1 METLF
6 GLQMQYLAAGLAATL
21 LILILAIGMIAIRN
35 RFLIKLSLRNIPRRR
50 TQSILIIV
58 GLMLASTI
66 VAASLAIG
74 DTMTAS
80 IRNAVLDGIG
90 DIDITISKPVFGEL
104 GDPTISAEEV
114 EEIANLLYDDERVD
128 GIMPIN
134 TQTAP
139 VLNQRTRLTEARAVV
154 RGHDVDGAVGNFRPQ
169 SKGGPSSESRL
180 SPFLLNPSVDGESID
195 FASLGDDEVL
205 INESLGN
212 TLDAQAGDVLTI
224 VTPLGRFD
232 FRLRAIMQI
241 GGMAAN
247 DQRVFMPLTTFDR
260 IYDNEPGTATRV
272 DISLDLDNYDLDVE
286 SEAIVDD
293 LTLVFSDAELAAELH
308 AGMQPFKDIIV
319 SEIRKY
325 IDENSGTSTLSADQE
340 DSLNEFIAE
349 IERDEPTEQFRLW
362 LSRDAFV
369 GLLFSIL
376 SSAESNAFS
385 GALPQLGLAI
395 GQLERLSASAYKTF
409 LTEIA
414 EQVGNIFFTFFTF
427 FGSFSVIVGLL
438 LIFLIFVLLAS
449 ERQQEM
455 GIARAVGTKRGHL
468 VQMFTFEGLAYAIG
482 AAAVGTAIG
491 IVVSRGLVVLM
502 ANAFGAT
509 GGDGFAFSFSVT
521 VHSIIVA
528 FCIGLILTLITVI
541 FSAYRVSK
549 LNIVVAIRNL
559 PEEFVPSTTKP
570 LMRRILEFIF
580 WIFGPI
586 YTSVGLIRSIR
597 QHKDVRVA
605 IIKLIFT
612 LLLVGWAL
620 GLIAAFL
627 RIFSPL
633 NRFNGFLAARNLP
646 KEYIAPEGQSIP
658 LRILEFV
665 LWIFRPIPV
674 LVNSARST
682 FRYEDVRGA
691 FLKFISTLLLIG
703 WAIGL
708 IAAFFRII
716 TPYFRQGW
724 PIAIV
729 GIVLATFGFRNESAW
744 QAYGGVSLTVYGVAM
759 LALALMIRFRL
770 REAVASR
777 ISYTVTGL
785 LILIIWAMPQRYI
798 ENVTGNLD
806 FGIEMFILAGFFMV
820 SAAVWVVMYNSDIIV
835 RGLQATF
842 GRSTALRPILKPAV
856 AYAVANRFRTGLT
869 VAMFALVIFVLMSFS
884 ILNQSFNGLL
894 QTPENVTG
902 GFDVRADINDELP
915 IDDIDAAIDASP
927 DLNINDFTFIAGQS
941 YITAAARQVDG
952 EEARYLEL
960 QVRGTEPGYF
970 RETQLK
976 ITAADPNYLPAGTD
990 LADGDARARAVW
1002 DALAEDPTL
1011 VAITSEHAI
1020 DFQAVGPNPT
1030 EGLMKLEDVDFGPD
1044 GYGFNAKEIEIVSGI
1059 EADTADSVRRTVIAV
1074 IDDIAES
1081 IEGSTDQGPPQGLV
1095 GIYTDHSIFSE
1106 LTDEP
1111 VPFTIYRMNLAEGV
1125 DASRIAST
1133 MQTVFLD
1140 HSMEAVSTEDELGA
1154 SVAQNEQFSLLF
1166 QGFMGLGL
1174 VVGVAA
1180 LGVLSLRAVNE
1191 RRMQI
1196 AIMRAI
1202 GYRGVMI
1209 RIQFIMESIFITVI
1223 GTGLGMGLGALLAWS
1238 FLDDIGDANQGLVF
1252 EIPWL
1257 LLIVVVGITITAAL
1271 ITTYVPARQASK
1283 VYPAEALR
1291 YE

>member
-128 GIMPIN
+128 GIMPIT

-169 SKGGPSSESRL
+169 SQGGPSSESRL

-232 FRLRAIMQI
+232 FRLRAIMKI

-272 DISLDLDNYDLDVE
+272 DVSLDLDNYDLDVE

-293 LTLVFSDAELAAELH
+293 LTLVFSDAELAAQLH
-308 AGMQPFKDIIV
+308 AGMKPFQSTIV

-325 IDENSGTSTLSADQE
+325 IDENSGTPTLSADQE

-349 IERDEPTEQFRLW
+349 IERDEPTEQFRVW

-376 SSAESNAFS
+376 SSAESDAFS
-385 GALPQLGLAI
+385 GALPQLAFAI

-491 IVVSRGLVVLM
+491 IVVSRALVVLM

-521 VHSIIVA
+521 VYSIIVA

-570 LMRRILEFIF
+570 LIRRILEFVR
-580 WIFGPI
+580 WIFGPAYMI
-586 YTSVGLIRSIR
+586 RELIRSVR
-597 QHKDVRVA
+597 RHEDVGMA
-605 IIKLIFT
+605 ILKLVFT
-612 LLLVGWAL
+612 LLVIGWVI
-620 GLIAAFL
+620 GLLAAFL
-627 RIFSPL
+627 RIF
-633 NRFNGFLAARNLP
+633 
-646 KEYIAPEGQSIP
+646 
-658 LRILEFV
+658 
-665 LWIFRPIPV
+665 
-674 LVNSARST
+674 
-682 FRYEDVRGA
+682 
-691 FLKFISTLLLIG
+691 
-703 WAIGL
+703 
-708 IAAFFRII
+708 
-716 TPYFRQGW
+716 TPYLNQGW

-729 GIVLATFGFRNESAW
+729 GIVLATFGFVNESAW

-798 ENVTGNLD
+798 ENITQNLD

-915 IDDIDAAIDASP
+915 IDDIESAIDASP

-1044 GYGFNAKEIEIVSGI
+1044 GYGFEAKEIEIVSGI
-1059 EADTADSVRRTVIAV
+1059 EADTANSVRRTVIAV

-1095 GIYTDHSIFSE
+1095 GIYADHSIFSE

-1125 DASRIAST
+1125 DASRTAST

-1202 GYRGVMI
+1202 GYRGGMI